1 MNLTAEQSATLT
13 AVAAVAWPFVQAA
26 LDKPYWTAGKR
37 RALTLTAVVL
47 IAAGTWFVGAYPATA
62 EAAITQLLSVAGLVL
77 GAFNILKSVKING
90 ISILDWAGIATPGG
104 VTRERVR
111 QIEAKAIRKLHSRK
125 CLALLNGSWMT
136 CVTRLS

>member
-37 RALTLTAVVL
+37 RALSLAAVAL
-47 IAAGTWFVGAYPATA
+47 IAAGTWFVGAYPANA
-62 EAAITQLLSVAGLVL
+62 EAAVTQLLSVAGLVL

-90 ISILDWAGIATPGG
+90 ISILDWAGIVTPGG
-104 VTRERVR
+104 VTMRESG
-111 QIEAKAIRKLHSRK
+111 EGKHKA
-125 CLALLNGSWMT
+125 
-136 CVTRLS
+136 